1 MVKGDIM
8 KNTKL
13 CGIMPA
19 LMTAFNDYGVD
30 TQKVAAHSRWLA
42 DCGMH
47 GLYVGGSSG
56 EMILM
61 TEDERKCLLETV
73 VGAVGDRL
81 TIIAHVGT
89 TSTRGTLELAR
100 HAAKCGAHALSSVTP
115 LYYKY
120 SYREVKHYYEQIAA
134 ETDLPVIIYN
144 IPALT
149 GTTLN
154 YDQLCEI
161 LSIPGVGGMKFTSS
175 DFFQLERIRAAFP
188 DKVFYNGS
196 DEMLLSG
203 LAAGADGGIGTTY
216 NYQPARILGV
226 YNEFR
231 AGNMAKALEYQA
243 KANET
248 IAKILKYG
256 VLPSS
261 KMLMKL
267 NGMDYGTCREPF
279 MPLDDAAIED
289 LKTVTIAD

>member
-1 MVKGDIM
+1 
-8 KNTKL
+8 
-13 CGIMPA
+13 
-19 LMTAFNDYGVD
+19 
-30 TQKVAAHSRWLA
+30 
-42 DCGMH
+42 
-47 GLYVGGSSG
+47 
-56 EMILM
+56 
-61 TEDERKCLLETV
+61 
-73 VGAVGDRL
+73 
-81 TIIAHVGT
+81 
-89 TSTRGTLELAR
+89 
-100 HAAKCGAHALSSVTP
+100 
-115 LYYKY
+115 
-120 SYREVKHYYEQIAA
+120 
-134 ETDLPVIIYN
+134 
-144 IPALT
+144 
-149 GTTLN
+149 
-154 YDQLCEI
+154 EI

>member
-1 MVKGDIM
+1 
-8 KNTKL
+8 
-13 CGIMPA
+13 
-19 LMTAFNDYGVD
+19 
-30 TQKVAAHSRWLA
+30 
-42 DCGMH
+42 
-47 GLYVGGSSG
+47 
-56 EMILM
+56 
-61 TEDERKCLLETV
+61 
-73 VGAVGDRL
+73 
-81 TIIAHVGT
+81 
-89 TSTRGTLELAR
+89 
-100 HAAKCGAHALSSVTP
+100 HALSSVTP